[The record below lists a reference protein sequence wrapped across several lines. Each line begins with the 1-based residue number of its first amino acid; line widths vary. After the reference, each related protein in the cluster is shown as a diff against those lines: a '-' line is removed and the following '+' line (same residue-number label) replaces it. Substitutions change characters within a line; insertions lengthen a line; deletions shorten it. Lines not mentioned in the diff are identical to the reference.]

1 MERAYRAVF
10 LIGLLLG
17 ILLLIPLDRV
27 TADGRLI
34 EIIADSDNQ
43 FKVPGQ
49 KKAVITL
56 KAGEP
61 VRSEERRVG
70 KECRSRWSPDPEK
83 KKKRERERGGKQKG
97 E

>member
-10 LIGLLLG
+10 LIALLLG

-34 EIIADSDNQ
+34 EIIADHDNQ

-61 VRSEERRVG
+61 SCCGSRREEG
-70 KECRSRWSPDPEK
+70 ASGEKMGWCTASPSLASK
-83 KKKRERERGGKQKG
+83 TKAGTCF
-97 E
+97 